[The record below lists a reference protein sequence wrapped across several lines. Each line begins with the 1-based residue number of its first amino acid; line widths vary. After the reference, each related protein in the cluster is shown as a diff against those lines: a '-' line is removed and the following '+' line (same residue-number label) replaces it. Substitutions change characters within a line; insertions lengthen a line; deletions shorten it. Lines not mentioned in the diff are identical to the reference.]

1 MFMKKVLSLVL
12 CLSIVL
18 MLSSCVT
25 ININGKDATQPTIK
39 NREIMDYT
47 ENIVEEDID
56 SEDDAEDD
64 FQNDV
69 EDDDVIVEEDD
80 SVMSYSVTSMREE
93 NYTYTD
99 KVGNTYDIDM
109 RIPSINIDSNDA
121 KAVNDEINNTYSEL
135 FDNLENSIAT
145 GTSTFIFGLD
155 YDYWEC
161 EDILSVMITTKYD
174 GGSINIK
181 AYSFD
186 LANGKHMNNDEIVEK
201 LGMNK
206 DDVLEQLRNCTDSAH
221 REAFDFFEGED
232 DAMREMYNSALAD
245 SKSDSNLEQ
254 SQYLVQDDFLCSVV
268 NMYTLAGSGQA
279 QRVVR
284 IYDLG

>member
-99 KVGNTYDIDM
+99 EVGNTYDIDM

-121 KAVNDEINNTYSEL
+121 NVVNDEINNSYSEL

-174 GGSINIK
+174 GGGTDIK

-186 LANGKHMNNDEIVEK
+186 LANGNHMSNDDIVEK

-206 DDVLEQLRNCTDSAH
+206 DDVLEVLRSSTDSAH

-232 DAMREMYNSALAD
+232 DSMREMYNAALED
-245 SKSDSNLEQ
+245 SKSDSNLKQ
-254 SQYLVQDDFLCSVV
+254 SQYMVQDDFLCSVV